1 MLGECW
7 QSDVGKEIGTEA
19 LQHEA
24 GWGEILRVI
33 CRDLGLI
40 CQQRKQTAL

>member
-7 QSDVGKEIGTEA
+7 LSDVGKEEGTEA

-24 GWGEILRVI
+24 GWGEILRVV
-33 CRDLGLI
+33 CRDLGPA
-40 CQQRKQTAL
+40 CQQ